1 MAAIKYAGLV
11 SLLALTAATPSF
23 SQSRRVLPNG
33 EWPIKKLLALL
44 MVCSIL
50 GACAPGPGAGI
61 RRQSYPALSQTQRT
75 YNWLVVKCQVS
86 DVPTIPA
93 GLDTNIQQFMG
104 VAGMSYGNIPDYFHD
119 VSYNRASVLSDT
131 FIGWV
136 QAPFTKANLASGPLA
151 PAVPGRTLRVQA
163 CLDAIPADQAPD
175 LNDYYGVVVVNNAV
189 QDGGACF
196 VGQQNMTVKE
206 KTYKLGCLWFD
217 PNSLV
222 TQFAAHE
229 YGHGLGMTHSYDDIA
244 SSCGG
249 APGEYCDP
257 WDVMSAQ
264 RTYQFADQNF
274 LVGGNPSGGGPGLN
288 APALLNMAWLPAENQ
303 RRFQFEGEAE
313 QIFKIRALSRPRAN
327 EAMVVIVDT
336 DDPGISQGV
345 YTIEYRQGEGWDRG
359 FATDLST
366 PAKVRESGGVV
377 LVHRYRPVGAPTS
390 TLVTS
395 NFNGAMQP
403 CDMLQLSGVSRYVT
417 VKDFDVAEGTA
428 TVAVGFGRGKRPICF
443 RNILTNA
450 VETRGVHAP
459 LP

>member
-23 SQSRRVLPNG
+23 SQSRTVMPNG

-163 CLDAIPADQAPD
+163 CLDAIPADQAP
-175 LNDYYGVVVVNNAV
+175 LCRMEAPV
-189 QDGGACF
+189 
-196 VGQQNMTVKE
+196 
-206 KTYKLGCLWFD
+206 
-217 PNSLV
+217 
-222 TQFAAHE
+222 
-229 YGHGLGMTHSYDDIA
+229 
-244 SSCGG
+244 SSG
-249 APGEYCDP
+249 
-257 WDVMSAQ
+257 S
-264 RTYQFADQNF
+264 RT
-274 LVGGNPSGGGPGLN
+274 
-288 APALLNMAWLPAENQ
+288 
-303 RRFQFEGEAE
+303 
-313 QIFKIRALSRPRAN
+313 
-327 EAMVVIVDT
+327 
-336 DDPGISQGV
+336 
-345 YTIEYRQGEGWDRG
+345 
-359 FATDLST
+359 
-366 PAKVRESGGVV
+366 
-377 LVHRYRPVGAPTS
+377 
-390 TLVTS
+390 
-395 NFNGAMQP
+395 
-403 CDMLQLSGVSRYVT
+403 
-417 VKDFDVAEGTA
+417 
-428 TVAVGFGRGKRPICF
+428 
-443 RNILTNA
+443 
-450 VETRGVHAP
+450 
-459 LP
+459 